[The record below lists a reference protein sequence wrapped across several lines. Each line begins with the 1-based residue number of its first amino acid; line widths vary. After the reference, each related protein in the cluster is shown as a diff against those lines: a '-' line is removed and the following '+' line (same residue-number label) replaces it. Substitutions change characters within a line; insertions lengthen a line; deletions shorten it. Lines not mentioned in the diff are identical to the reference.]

1 MAARLVP
8 TAERPLLGDDTR
20 LKMPE
25 EERLERQ
32 KSALAEEL
40 ERSRNDTLA
49 AQGQVETCRTLQQ
62 AQNRRIAQF
71 EDDRHGLEVKLDGAI
86 ERGDLLRSA
95 VKEVRELY
103 ERESFERSAA
113 ESRAETSKRLAAS
126 KQSELHDAQARI
138 QELEQSLLDANT
150 KRDED
155 VAEVRRQWRES
166 DIAKDGRVSSLS
178 SLLTAAR
185 TELELKDDEGAI
197 LRQIVKDRQQ
207 ELSQLED
214 RRTDLAGR
222 LRRANDSL
230 GSSEEEVRVKTAE
243 NRALSETNSALLRV
257 VGDNLTA
264 LVKVHVLGTQEAAA
278 LRDGFWNPF
287 LHLCM
292 TAQADPPVGSSDRGW
307 QMPILLPRNDEP
319 APSFGGMR
327 VQDLV
332 ALALGATQHRPLPCM
347 AIPLLH
353 QLTETVR
360 CEDAVS
366 VGLLRLAMDELS
378 KVAPDE
384 QELSWA
390 FQLAFWDLARVVS
403 QRWPLPAFVERKKDL
418 QDGLAQGH
426 SASARAVFRLA
437 IQREE
442 AEAIDIEGLRANHR
456 EKALLGKTY
465 PYIIL
470 VFTEKRSI
478 FAIHRARCRF
488 SSTTTISFDGTMG
501 VPSLSLTMQDSSERQ
516 WWVVTRMST
525 Q

>member
-8 TAERPLLGDDTR
+8 TAERPLLVDDTR
-20 LKMPE
+20 LKMLE

-32 KSALAEEL
+32 NSALAEEL

-62 AQNRRIAQF
+62 AQNKRIAQL
-71 EDDRHGLEVKLDGAI
+71 EDDRHGLEVQLDGAI
-86 ERGDLLRSA
+86 ERGNHLRSE

-103 ERESFERSAA
+103 KREFFERFAA
-113 ESRAETSKRLAAS
+113 EGRAETSKRLAAS

-138 QELEQSLLDANT
+138 QELEQSL
-150 KRDED
+150 
-155 VAEVRRQWRES
+155 
-166 DIAKDGRVSSLS
+166 
-178 SLLTAAR
+178 TAAR
-185 TELELKDDEGAI
+185 TELELRDDEGEI
-197 LRQIVKDRQQ
+197 LREIANDRQQ
-207 ELSQLED
+207 ELSQLEG

-257 VGDNLTA
+257 ASDNLTA

-403 QRWPLPAFVERKKDL
+403 QRWPLPAFVQRKNDL

-470 VFTEKRSI
+470 IFTEKRSI

-488 SSTTTISFDGTMG
+488 SSTTTMSFDGTMG

>member
-1 MAARLVP
+1 MVARLVP

-155 VAEVRRQWRES
+155 VAAVRRQWRES

-197 LRQIVKDRQQ
+197 
-207 ELSQLED
+207 
-214 RRTDLAGR
+214 
-222 LRRANDSL
+222 
-230 GSSEEEVRVKTAE
+230 
-243 NRALSETNSALLRV
+243 
-257 VGDNLTA
+257 
-264 LVKVHVLGTQEAAA
+264 LGTQEAAA

-488 SSTTTISFDGTMG
+488 SSTTTMSFDGTMG